1 MLIIELIHNLALLV
15 AISVLSGI
23 VTRYTPN
30 KPRNRQLLHGLLFG
44 LAAVAGILDPVVLT
58 EGLFFDGRSV
68 VISISTLFFGPVSG
82 FVTALLPFIL
92 RAWIGGP
99 GMYMGLSV
107 ILASYLI
114 GWYFHREN
122 SKQKI
127 PSPFTIYSMGLI
139 VHAVMILTIYLLPAE
154 SWQTTLQT
162 TGATII
168 LIYPVITLIMGT
180 IIADQESN
188 HRMILELKERER
200 LFRTTFY
207 SIADAVVTTD
217 SQGRIRQINAE
228 AARLSGMAEEEVV
241 GKEVSEMLSLLDENT
256 GLPLAHPIY
265 AVLDGIDRTESKS
278 YLLKQ
283 KNGETIPVADSV
295 AAIRAADQSLLGAVF
310 VFRDRRPEIARLDAL
325 LRSAESYTNL
335 FNNIGG
341 AAYVQDRQGRFIDVN
356 EGAVKLYGYPKSFFI
371 GKTPAI
377 LSAPGKNDLGRL
389 IDHIDAAFRGEACTF
404 EFWGKKADGSIFPKE
419 VHLFKTTYN
428 NEEAVFALAYD
439 ISERRKAQQELQAI
453 QERYQ
458 TLFNASPVG
467 IILEDLDGFILDV
480 NETVCSDYGFERK
493 ELVGSHIGILVSD
506 KVKPDIAEN
515 ISRIKT
521 DKFLSTRVD
530 SLTKDGV
537 PKVFELIET
546 LIILPDGRQG
556 ILSISKNITEQVKA
570 EQTLIVSEAR
580 NKAILLA
587 IPDLFFRFGRDGS
600 IIDYFAPDTS
610 ELLVKPED
618 FMGKNLAELLPPEL
632 KEVTFEFIQ
641 KALEQDS
648 LQQLEYSMK
657 LPSGHEW
664 FEARMVRSGP
674 EEVLAIIRN
683 VSERKKAEIAIEHQ
697 KQFIETLLESIPNPL
712 FYMDTNGIY
721 LGVNKAYRDLY
732 KIEAADIIGKNLYET
747 ETEDRARLFREAD
760 ARIFSGTDKV
770 QVFER
775 TILLPNGQSREV
787 ILTKSPFPDAQG
799 GIGGLIAM
807 ITDISS
813 RKAMETDLKKAK
825 EKAEESDKLKTS
837 FLNNMNHEIRTP
849 LNAIVGFSD
858 LLFEDYTEE
867 EKRSFVLTIN
877 NNAEQL
883 LRIIDD
889 VLAVSRLDAEHLPLE
904 TELTDLQDLLKDL
917 ERTFTPHFERKQLNL
932 QLEMH
937 PLPDHVLVDKVKIRQ
952 VMTGFLENAFK
963 YTLEGGVVF
972 GCKAEDNKLNFFV
985 RDSGIGIPEDE
996 KPFVFDRFFR
1006 GSEAQSKAMRGNGLG
1021 LSISKGLVEIMGGK
1035 IQLESSVGVG
1045 SVFSFLIPCVVSG
1058 HPPKDEVIY
1067 EHPQSDWFK
1076 DLSLLIADDE
1086 ADNLDLLFAILL
1098 PYFGEIA
1105 TARNGSEVI
1114 QLMESKAFDIV
1125 LMDIKMPVMDGY
1137 EATAIIR
1144 QRFPDT
1150 IVIGQTAYSQP
1161 EEIQRI
1167 IAVGAHAC
1175 LVKPIESE
1183 RLFSILREAA
1193 ANLKQG

>member
-30 KPRNRQLLHGLLFG
+30 KPLNRQVLHGLLFG

-68 VISISTLFFGPVSG
+68 VISISTLFFGPFSG

-122 SKQKI
+122 SKQKV
-127 PSPFTIYSMGLI
+127 PSPFTIYTMGLI
-139 VHAVMILTIYLLPAE
+139 VHAVMILTIYLIPAE

-188 HRMILELKERER
+188 QRMILELKARER

-265 AVLDGIDRTESKS
+265 AVLDGVDRTESKS

-295 AAIRAADQSLLGAVF
+295 AAIRASDQSLLGSVF

-389 IDHIDAAFRGEACTF
+389 IDHIEAAFRGEACTF

-439 ISERRKAQQELQAI
+439 ISERRKAQQELQATR
-453 QERYQ
+453 ERYQ

-480 NETVCSDYGFERK
+480 NETVCCDYGFERN

-515 ISRIKT
+515 ISRIKK

-580 NKAILLA
+580 NKAILTA

-600 IIDYFAPDTS
+600 IIDYFAPDTT

-732 KIEAADIIGKNLYET
+732 KIDDAEIIGKNLYET
-747 ETEDRARLFREAD
+747 ETEERARLFREAD

-889 VLAVSRLDAEHLPLE
+889 VLAVSRLDAEHLPIE
-904 TELTDLQDLLKDL
+904 TELTDLHALLKDL
-917 ERTFTPHFERKQLNL
+917 ERTFAPHFERKQLSL
-932 QLEMH
+932 QLQMH
-937 PLPDHVLVDKVKIRQ
+937 HLPDHVMADKGKIRQ

-972 GCKAEDNKLNFFV
+972 GCKAEDEKLSFFV
-985 RDSGIGIPEDE
+985 SDSGIGIPEDE

-1045 SVFSFLIPCVVSG
+1045 SVFSFSIPCVVSG
-1058 HPPKDEVIY
+1058 HHAKDEVIY
-1067 EHPQSDWFK
+1067 EHPHSDWFK

-1114 QLMESKAFDIV
+1114 QLMESKAFNIV

-1137 EATAIIR
+1137 EATATIR
-1144 QRFPDT
+1144 QRFPDA

-1183 RLFSILREAA
+1183 RLFTILREAA
-1193 ANLKQG
+1193 ANLKRG